1 MFLLSEIWLGK
12 HNIDNSYIFFNFK
25 TTPFKKTIIYTY
37 MDMYDLHLEI
47 KLGFFLLTIIGVFI
61 NSLIYLSG
69 GKRW

>member
-1 MFLLSEIWLGK
+1 MFLLSEIRLGK

-25 TTPFKKTIIYTY
+25 PTPFKETIIYTY
-37 MDMYDLHLEI
+37 MDMYDLDLEI

-69 GKRW
+69 GQRW

>member
-1 MFLLSEIWLGK
+1 MFLLSEIRLGK
-12 HNIDNSYIFFNFK
+12 HNIDNSYIFSNFK

-37 MDMYDLHLEI
+37 MDMYDLDLEI

-69 GKRW
+69 GQRW